1 MKFFET
7 IGENPHHG
15 VKRTRREGEYAIYY
29 QAKEIKLKNGA
40 AAIFRSPEIED
51 AGALL
56 EYLKITAAETPF
68 LLREPEEC
76 TMTLQQER
84 DYIENAVQS
93 PDILTILC
101 EVDGR
106 IAGNCNLKRHDKMRT
121 RHRADVAIALIKS
134 FWRLGIGTAMFEEMI
149 AQAKAWGVEQLELE
163 VVEGN
168 HRAMALYQ
176 KMGFHIIAERPN
188 SIKLKNG
195 TILKELCM
203 IRQLDK

>member
-1 MKFFET
+1 ML
-7 IGENPHHG
+7 
-15 VKRTRREGEYAIYY
+15 Y

-40 AAIFRSPEIED
+40 TAIFRSPVVED

-76 TMTLQQER
+76 SMSLQQER
-84 DYIENAVQS
+84 DYIENVNQS
-93 PDILTILC
+93 PDALTILC
-101 EVDGR
+101 QVDGR
-106 IAGNCNLKRHDKMRT
+106 IAGNCNLKRHNKMRT
-121 RHRADVAIALIKS
+121 CHRADVAIALVKA
-134 FWRLGIGTAMFEEMI
+134 FWSLGIGTAMFEEMI

-168 HRAMALYQ
+168 HRAMALYE
-176 KMGFHIIAERPN
+176 KMGFHIFAERPN

-195 TILKELCM
+195 TVLKEFCM
-203 IRQLDK
+203 MKQL